1 MSADYTLYGCAC
13 LLKDG
18 LLVLTVRTLYLI
30 KFAPVL
36 PNHTYH
42 YFSLRQ
48 FELCDTVTLSQ
59 VRLSAG
65 DTAVPDVDLL
75 RRLIAAGHLGEFTH
89 VAYFSPACLLAVD
102 PVEAGCFAF
111 LYLLNLMNL
120 VIPAERAIGVE
131 FRWHFHKIFT
141 DKLDIEYQ
149 YYLQRLIFKTML
161 RSLKTAAFRSGSV
174 TISPFERV

>member
-1 MSADYTLYGCAC
+1 M
-13 LLKDG
+13 
-18 LLVLTVRTLYLI
+18 
-30 KFAPVL
+30 
-36 PNHTYH
+36 
-42 YFSLRQ
+42 
-48 FELCDTVTLSQ
+48 
-59 VRLSAG
+59 
-65 DTAVPDVDLL
+65 
-75 RRLIAAGHLGEFTH
+75 
-89 VAYFSPACLLAVD
+89 
-102 PVEAGCFAF
+102 EAGCFAF

-120 VIPAERAIGVE
+120 VSSAEGAIGVE

>member
-1 MSADYTLYGCAC
+1 MPADDTLDNSAC
-13 LLKDG
+13 LFKYR

-30 KFAPVL
+30 EFTPVL
-36 PNHTYH
+36 PNYAYH
-42 YFSLRQ
+42 YRSLRK
-48 FELCDTVTLSQ
+48 FKLCDTVTLAQ
-59 VRLSAG
+59 VCLSTG

-75 RRLIAAGHLGEFTH
+75 RRLVAARHLGEFTH
-89 VAYFSPACLLAVD
+89 VAYFTPACFLTVD

-120 VIPAERAIGVE
+120 VSPAEWAIGVE